1 MNPILTYPKAVKAS
15 AGEVCPVTWQKS
27 IFPRVVR
34 AHKVPHRP
42 SQFFDIRTAGDDMIV
57 QHLIIYVIMEMNE
70 KKYQI
75 VAWTRNTKDG
85 EVEVRMIPEMHH
97 QAQAHLFNGIA
108 ECNRKGDS
116 AQARRVLLLE
126 KSGDFNLMTGH
137 YGEGLRFL
145 RSAALA
151 CFHSQTRW
159 DFLRL
164 YEKFHEMVRKY
175 CRPDILMEKESRLL
189 EELYNGQERIGKG
202 L

>member
-1 MNPILTYPKAVKAS
+1 
-15 AGEVCPVTWQKS
+15 
-27 IFPRVVR
+27 
-34 AHKVPHRP
+34 
-42 SQFFDIRTAGDDMIV
+42 
-57 QHLIIYVIMEMNE
+57 MEMNE

-75 VAWTRNTKDG
+75 VAWTRNTKEG

-97 QAQAHLFNGIA
+97 QVQKHLFDGIA

-126 KSGDFNLMTGH
+126 QSGDFNLMTGH

-151 CFHSQTRW
+151 CFQSQTRW

-164 YEKFHEMVRKY
+164 YEKFHETVKKHS
-175 CRPDILMEKESRLL
+175 RPDILMEKESRVL
-189 EELYNGQERIGKG
+189 EDLYNQQVRIVKS

>member
-1 MNPILTYPKAVKAS
+1 
-15 AGEVCPVTWQKS
+15 
-27 IFPRVVR
+27 
-34 AHKVPHRP
+34 
-42 SQFFDIRTAGDDMIV
+42 
-57 QHLIIYVIMEMNE
+57 MEMNE

-85 EVEVRMIPEMHH
+85 EVEVRMIPEVYH
-97 QAQAHLFNGIA
+97 QAQEHLFNEIA

-126 KSGDFNLMTGH
+126 QSGDFNLMTGH

-151 CFHSQTRW
+151 CFQSQTRW

-164 YEKFHEMVRKY
+164 YEKFHETVKKHS
-175 CRPDILMEKESRLL
+175 RPDILMEKESRLL
-189 EELYNGQERIGKG
+189 DELYQGQARARRRV
-202 L
+202 

>member
-1 MNPILTYPKAVKAS
+1 
-15 AGEVCPVTWQKS
+15 
-27 IFPRVVR
+27 
-34 AHKVPHRP
+34 
-42 SQFFDIRTAGDDMIV
+42 
-57 QHLIIYVIMEMNE
+57 MEMNE

-75 VAWTRNTKDG
+75 VAWTRNTKEG

-97 QAQAHLFNGIA
+97 QVQKHLFDGIA
-108 ECNRKGDS
+108 ECNREGDS

-126 KSGDFNLMTGH
+126 QSGDFNLMTGH

-151 CFHSQTRW
+151 CFQSQTRW

-164 YEKFHEMVRKY
+164 YEKFHETVKKHS
-175 CRPDILMEKESRLL
+175 RPDILMEKESRLL
-189 EELYNGQERIGKG
+189 EDLYNQQVRIVKS

>member
-1 MNPILTYPKAVKAS
+1 
-15 AGEVCPVTWQKS
+15 
-27 IFPRVVR
+27 
-34 AHKVPHRP
+34 
-42 SQFFDIRTAGDDMIV
+42 MIV
-57 QHLIIYVIMEMNE
+57 QPLIIYVIMEKKME

-85 EVEVRMIPEMHH
+85 EVEVRMIPEVHH
-97 QAQAHLFNGIA
+97 QAQEHLFDGIA

-126 KSGDFNLMTGH
+126 QSGDFNLMTGH

-145 RSAALA
+145 RAAALA
-151 CFHSQTRW
+151 CFHSQIRW
-159 DFLRL
+159 DFRRL

-189 EELYNGQERIGKG
+189 KDLYEGQARVDKDLQG
-202 L
+202 LS

>member
-1 MNPILTYPKAVKAS
+1 
-15 AGEVCPVTWQKS
+15 
-27 IFPRVVR
+27 
-34 AHKVPHRP
+34 
-42 SQFFDIRTAGDDMIV
+42 MIV

-85 EVEVRMIPEMHH
+85 KVEVRMIPEVHH
-97 QAQAHLFNGIA
+97 QTQAHLFNGIA

-126 KSGDFNLMTGH
+126 QSGDFNLMTGH
-137 YGEGLRFL
+137 YGEGIRFI
-145 RSAALA
+145 RAAALA
-151 CFHSQTRW
+151 CFHSQARW

-164 YEKFHEMVRKY
+164 YEKFHKMVKKF
-175 CRPDILMEKESRLL
+175 CRPDILTEQESRLL
-189 EELYNGQERIGKG
+189 EDLRQGQELISTG

>member
-1 MNPILTYPKAVKAS
+1 
-15 AGEVCPVTWQKS
+15 
-27 IFPRVVR
+27 
-34 AHKVPHRP
+34 
-42 SQFFDIRTAGDDMIV
+42 MIV
-57 QHLIIYVIMEMNE
+57 QPLIIYVMMEKKME

-85 EVEVRMIPEMHH
+85 EVEVRMIPEVHH
-97 QAQAHLFNGIA
+97 QVQKHLFDGIA

-116 AQARRVLLLE
+116 ALARRVLLLE
-126 KSGDFNLMTGH
+126 QSGDFNLMTGH
-137 YGEGLRFL
+137 YGEGLRFI

-151 CFHSQTRW
+151 CLEPDSEWTVLDDESGSHPYFTGQTRW

-189 EELYNGQERIGKG
+189 EDLYEEQARVGKDLQG
-202 L
+202 LS

>member
-1 MNPILTYPKAVKAS
+1 
-15 AGEVCPVTWQKS
+15 
-27 IFPRVVR
+27 
-34 AHKVPHRP
+34 
-42 SQFFDIRTAGDDMIV
+42 MIV
-57 QHLIIYVIMEMNE
+57 QPLIIYVIMEMNE

-97 QAQAHLFNGIA
+97 QVQKHLFDGIA

-126 KSGDFNLMTGH
+126 QSGDFNLMTGH
-137 YGEGLRFL
+137 YGEGIRFI
-145 RSAALA
+145 RAAALA
-151 CFHSQTRW
+151 CFQSQTRW

-189 EELYNGQERIGKG
+189 EDLYNQQVRIVKS

>member
-1 MNPILTYPKAVKAS
+1 
-15 AGEVCPVTWQKS
+15 
-27 IFPRVVR
+27 
-34 AHKVPHRP
+34 
-42 SQFFDIRTAGDDMIV
+42 
-57 QHLIIYVIMEMNE
+57 MEMNE

-75 VAWTRNTKDG
+75 VAWTRNTKEG

-97 QAQAHLFNGIA
+97 QVQKHLFDGIA

-126 KSGDFNLMTGH
+126 QSGDFNLMTGH

-151 CFHSQTRW
+151 CFQSQTRW

-164 YEKFHEMVRKY
+164 YEKFHETVKKHS
-175 CRPDILMEKESRLL
+175 RPDILMEKESRLL
-189 EELYNGQERIGKG
+189 EDLYNQQVRIVKS

>member
-1 MNPILTYPKAVKAS
+1 MAEEHVPE
-15 AGEVCPVTWQKS
+15 GG
-27 IFPRVVR
+27 PRAMAFSLSECQ

-42 SQFFDIRTAGDDMIV
+42 FQFFDIRTAGDDMIV
-57 QHLIIYVIMEMNE
+57 QPLIIYVMMEKKME

-97 QAQAHLFNGIA
+97 QAQEHLFDGIA

-116 AQARRVLLLE
+116 AQERRILLLE
-126 KSGDFNLMTGH
+126 QSGDFNLMTGH

-145 RSAALA
+145 RAAALA
-151 CFHSQTRW
+151 CFHSQIRW
-159 DFLRL
+159 EFLRI
-164 YEKFHEMVRKY
+164 YEKFHERVKKY

-189 EELYNGQERIGKG
+189 EDLYERQASVGKDM
-202 L
+202 

>member
-1 MNPILTYPKAVKAS
+1 
-15 AGEVCPVTWQKS
+15 
-27 IFPRVVR
+27 
-34 AHKVPHRP
+34 
-42 SQFFDIRTAGDDMIV
+42 MIV
-57 QHLIIYVIMEMNE
+57 QPLIIYVIMEMNE

-85 EVEVRMIPEMHH
+85 EVEVRMIPEVHH

-116 AQARRVLLLE
+116 AQARRVVLLE
-126 KSGDFNLMTGH
+126 QSGDFNLMTGH

-145 RSAALA
+145 RAAALA
-151 CFHSQTRW
+151 CLEPDSKWTVLNDESGSHPYFIGQTRW
-159 DFLRL
+159 EFLRL
-164 YEKFHEMVRKY
+164 YEKFHERVKKY

-189 EELYNGQERIGKG
+189 EDLYNRQVRTVKG

>member
-1 MNPILTYPKAVKAS
+1 
-15 AGEVCPVTWQKS
+15 
-27 IFPRVVR
+27 
-34 AHKVPHRP
+34 
-42 SQFFDIRTAGDDMIV
+42 MIV

-85 EVEVRMIPEMHH
+85 EVEVRMIPEVHH
-97 QAQAHLFNGIA
+97 QAQEHLFDGIA

-116 AQARRVLLLE
+116 ALARRVLLLE
-126 KSGDFNLMTGH
+126 QSGDFNLMTGH

-145 RSAALA
+145 REAALA
-151 CFHSQTRW
+151 CLEPDSEWTVLDDESGSHPYFIGKTRW

-189 EELYNGQERIGKG
+189 EDLYEGQARVGKDLQG
-202 L
+202 LS